1 MSKKIT
7 LFCLALIFSFVSVL
21 YAETYVI
28 DDVPTNNNPTEIIFL
43 LDRSGSMGGLETDT
57 IGGFNGFVKKQ
68 NEMGYTKITTILFDD
83 RYEVLH
89 NGVNAADVLLTNE
102 EYYTR
107 GSTALLDAIGKT
119 INDVSARLEK
129 LPESEKPKQV
139 IFVITTDGYENSSR
153 EFTYAKIGEM
163 IKLQQEKYKWEFIF
177 MGANIDAE
185 KEGSRLNIP
194 TANTFN
200 YEASGAGTS
209 RMFDEANK
217 VVNETR
223 NKNEENN

>member
-1 MSKKIT
+1 MQKRLLILCLGLILSCGSIIYAKSIT
-7 LFCLALIFSFVSVL
+7 
-21 YAETYVI
+21 T
-28 DDVPTNNNPTEIIFL
+28 VPDERPTEIIFL

-68 NEMGYTKITTILFDD
+68 SEMGYTKITTILFDD

-89 NGVNAADVLLTNE
+89 DGVNAADVVLTPE

-129 LPESEKPKQV
+129 LPESEQPKQV

-153 EFTYAKIGEM
+153 EFTYVKIGEM
-163 IKLQQEKYKWEFIF
+163 IKLQQEKYNWEFIF
-177 MGANIDAE
+177 MGANIDVE
-185 KEGSRLNIP
+185 KESSKLNIP
-194 TANTFN
+194 SKNAFR
-200 YEASGAGTS
+200 YEASGDGTQE
-209 RMFDEANK
+209 MYKNADA
-217 VVNETR
+217 VVTESR
-223 NKNEENN
+223 NKNQ